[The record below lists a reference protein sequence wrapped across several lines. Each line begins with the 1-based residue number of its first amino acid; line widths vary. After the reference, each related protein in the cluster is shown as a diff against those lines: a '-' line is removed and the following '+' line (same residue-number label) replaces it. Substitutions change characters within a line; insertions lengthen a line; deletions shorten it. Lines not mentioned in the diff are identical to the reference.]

1 MTKLEAFEIDEER
14 EQRKGSWET
23 GMRPTPYPWSPWR
36 RIYRQCSECGY
47 EREDGNPNKD
57 TPFCPN
63 CGARMKGE

>member
-1 MTKLEAFEIDEER
+1 MDDAYPK
-14 EQRKGSWET
+14 KGKWLHI
-23 GMRPTPYPWSPWR
+23 PLYPDSGENY
-36 RIYRQCSECGY
+36 ICSECGY